1 MLPCIM
7 SPNIIANKK
16 GKVTLS
22 SNAGFASLYFGTPYV
37 STISYDT
44 ALNSVFMKKVGIVS
58 SLSTSRYL
66 IYT

>member
-1 MLPCIM
+1 
-7 SPNIIANKK
+7 
-16 GKVTLS
+16 
-22 SNAGFASLYFGTPYV
+22 LYFGTPYV

-44 ALNSVFMKKVGIVS
+44 ALNSVFMKKVGMVS